1 MLAGLLQ
8 VKRIH
13 LGQAATME
21 KKIEEAEAT
30 IDRLSEIA
38 SVMTL
43 RANDPLM
50 EPAEDPVEALGR

>member
-1 MLAGLLQ
+1 
-8 VKRIH
+8 
-13 LGQAATME
+13 ME